1 LTITLPPPPLW
12 KRSKVR
18 LLKACLAA
26 GVIILIGASPPIA
39 LMLTTEDGPSV
50 TVVFALVAIAVG
62 AGIIAN
68 EINFDRQPATLRLSQ
83 GTLTLTR
90 GSAPTTTWT
99 EFATAEAAEGELRIS
114 RKNGEVYRILKERS
128 DEERR
133 RVADLLNGR

>member
-12 KRSKVR
+12 KRSKAR

-26 GVIILIGASPPIA
+26 GVILVIGASPPIA

-50 TVVFALVAIAVG
+50 TVVFALVAVAVG
-62 AGIIAN
+62 AAIVAN
-68 EINFDRQPATLRLSQ
+68 EINFDRVPATLQLSN

-90 GSAPTTTWT
+90 GSAKGTAWT
-99 EFATAEAAEGELRIS
+99 EFASAEAADGELRIT
-114 RKNGEVYRILKERS
+114 RNNGEVFRILKERT
-128 DEERR
+128 DDERR